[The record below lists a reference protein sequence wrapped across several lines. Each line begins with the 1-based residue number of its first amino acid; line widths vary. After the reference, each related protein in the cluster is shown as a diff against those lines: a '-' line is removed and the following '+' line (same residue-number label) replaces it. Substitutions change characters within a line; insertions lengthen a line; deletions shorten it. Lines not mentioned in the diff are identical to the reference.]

1 MKKLLPI
8 FSYLLHPLFI
18 PVYATAFYF
27 FWTRDFF
34 LPTEMYLML
43 VQVVIL
49 TVFIPIAVF
58 YLLLSIGK
66 IDSIMISN
74 LNQRKY
80 PLMVNALLLYI
91 LIQKSF
97 TIERTP
103 ELYFFFL
110 GGFASTLLALL
121 FLLIGKKISI
131 HMIGISSI
139 TVFIAG
145 FSLKYQITFTA
156 TLAVLLILNGLVGSS
171 RLQMK
176 AHNLSELALGF
187 LGGCIPQILLY
198 YFWL

>member
-1 MKKLLPI
+1 
-8 FSYLLHPLFI
+8 
-18 PVYATAFYF
+18 
-27 FWTRDFF
+27 
-34 LPTEMYLML
+34 MYLML

-66 IDSIMISN
+66 IDTIMISN

-80 PLMVNALLLYI
+80 PLMINAILLFI

-97 TIERTP
+97 TVERTP

-110 GGFASTLLALL
+110 GGLASTILALL
-121 FLLIGKKISI
+121 FLLIGKKVSI

-139 TVFIAG
+139 TFFIAG

-156 TLAVLLILNGLVGSS
+156 TFAVLLILNGLVGSS

-176 AHNLSELALGF
+176 AHNLNELALGF
-187 LGGCIPQILLY
+187 LGGCMPQLLLY

>member
-1 MKKLLPI
+1 
-8 FSYLLHPLFI
+8 
-18 PVYATAFYF
+18 
-27 FWTRDFF
+27 
-34 LPTEMYLML
+34 MYLML
-43 VQVVIL
+43 VQLVII

-80 PLMVNALLLYI
+80 PLMVNALLLFI

-110 GGFASTLLALL
+110 GGLVSTLVAL
-121 FLLIGKKISI
+121 FLMFYEKKASI

-139 TVFIAG
+139 TAFITG
-145 FSLKYQITFTA
+145 FCLKYEINFTA
-156 TLAVLLILNGLVGSS
+156 SLAFLLILNGLVGSS

-176 AHNLSELALGF
+176 AHSITELSIGF
-187 LGGCIPQILLY
+187 LVGIIPQILMWN
-198 YFWL
+198 FWL